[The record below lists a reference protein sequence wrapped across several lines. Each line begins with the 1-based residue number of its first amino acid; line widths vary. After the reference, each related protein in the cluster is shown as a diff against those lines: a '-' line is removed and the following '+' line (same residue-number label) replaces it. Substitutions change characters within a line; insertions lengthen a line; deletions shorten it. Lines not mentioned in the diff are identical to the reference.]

1 MGNKLIKMANIP
13 DCLIGVWDPQRCED
27 DDKEELAKEW
37 AEKQHSEMKEWVQ
50 IISYPITV
58 LVVVLVIG
66 CFGMCCMCACMTM
79 TSERGILGRLMEMK
93 YSPPK
98 VKKRKVKFDVEKGE
112 KDGIRES
119 EAKNQTE
126 CVSPITENSIG
137 WLWRFQRL

>member
-1 MGNKLIKMANIP
+1 MGNKLVEMVTVLA
-13 DCLIGVWDPQRCED
+13 CQIGPWVQQRCEKD
-27 DDKEELAKEW
+27 DQVKLLQEM
-37 AEKQHSEMKEWVQ
+37 AEQQHSEMKEWVQ

-119 EAKNQTE
+119 EA
-126 CVSPITENSIG
+126 
-137 WLWRFQRL
+137 